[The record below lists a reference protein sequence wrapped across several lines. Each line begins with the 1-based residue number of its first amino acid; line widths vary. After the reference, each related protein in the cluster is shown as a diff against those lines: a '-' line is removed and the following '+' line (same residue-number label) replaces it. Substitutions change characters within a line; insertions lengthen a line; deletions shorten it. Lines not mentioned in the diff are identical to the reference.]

1 MQEYRFFSA
10 DSHLDL
16 KWMPADLWTDRLPSK
31 FRDRAPKVI
40 SENGKTFWT
49 WEGKQQGESGVGGS
63 SSENFSESVFSRVD
77 LPLEKGCLPPS
88 DPQVFLKHMDAS
100 QIWSAAIYG
109 PTRKQKFE
117 DQELGL
123 ACNQAYNNFLL
134 EMTSVA
140 PDRILGL
147 LNLPNQSVDACLE
160 EAKRAAVLGTK
171 GVEFS
176 IYTAAEPVWSPVWEP
191 LWSVLEEAQ
200 IVLNLHIGA
209 QAGEPYPPK
218 EHGRYP
224 AHFCYSPFVTQTAM
238 AQIVFSGVLD
248 RHPNLKVVFGECRIG
263 WLPFFIEHMDRQA
276 RERPTDVKLQCLP
289 SEYWK
294 RQMAATFEDDVVGA
308 KLLTDKQSHL
318 QGMVMWGSD
327 YPHNPVAWPNTVGLM
342 SWLMKD
348 VPEDVYFDAVY
359 GRGATFFRINPP
371 ENLIRTKPEFASAA

>member
-1 MQEYRFFSA
+1 
-10 DSHLDL
+10 
-16 KWMPADLWTDRLPSK
+16 MPSDLWTSRLSSK

-49 WEGKQQGESGVGGS
+49 WEGKSQGESAVGS
-63 SSENFSESVFSRVD
+63 STSENFSESAFSRADV
-77 LPLEKGCLPPS
+77 PLKNGSLPPS
-88 DPQVFLKHMDAS
+88 DPQIFLKHMDAA
-100 QIWSAAIYG
+100 QIWSAVIYG

-117 DQELGL
+117 DQELGF
-123 ACNQAYNNFLL
+123 ACNQAYNDFLL
-134 EMTSVA
+134 EMTSVS
-140 PDRILGL
+140 PDRIIGL
-147 LNLPNQSVDACLE
+147 LNLPNQSVEVCIE
-160 EAKRAAVLGTK
+160 EAKRAAALGSK

-176 IYTAAEPVWSPVWEP
+176 IYTAVEPVWSPIWEP

-224 AHFCYSPFVTQTAM
+224 AHFCYSPFVTQSAM

-294 RQMAATFEDDVVGA
+294 RQMAATFEDDVIGA
-308 KLLTDKQSHL
+308 KLLTDEHSHL
-318 QGMVMWGSD
+318 QGMVMWGAD
-327 YPHNPVAWPNTVGLM
+327 YPHNPVAWPNTVELM

-348 VPEDVYFDAVY
+348 VPEDIYFDAVY
-359 GRGATFFRINPP
+359 GRGAMFFRINSP
-371 ENLIRTKPEFASAA
+371 ERLIRTKPKFISAA